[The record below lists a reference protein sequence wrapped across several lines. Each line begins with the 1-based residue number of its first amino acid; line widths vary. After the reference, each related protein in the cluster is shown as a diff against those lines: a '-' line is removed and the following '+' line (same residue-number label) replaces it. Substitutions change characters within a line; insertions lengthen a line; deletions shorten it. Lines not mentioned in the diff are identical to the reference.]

1 MRVRLFILA
10 AYLVLIFAWGI
21 HHTQRTLIADVTTRT
36 ADTGRV
42 NLLCSYGCLAAG
54 EAIYDAIK
62 EG

>member
-10 AYLVLIFAWGI
+10 AYLALTFAWGI
-21 HHTQRTLIADVTTRT
+21 HHIQHTLMADVSTRT

-42 NLLCSYGCLAAG
+42 NLLCSYWYLAAG